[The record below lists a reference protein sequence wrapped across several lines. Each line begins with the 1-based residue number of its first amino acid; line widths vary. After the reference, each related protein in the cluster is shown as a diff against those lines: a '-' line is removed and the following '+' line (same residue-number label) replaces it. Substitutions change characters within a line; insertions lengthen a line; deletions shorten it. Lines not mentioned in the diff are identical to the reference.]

1 MERETENT
9 VLLNATSQT
18 ASENIDWMKDE
29 AKYQVTVAVFLRWLQ
44 NGIITKKEF
53 GVIETKMRAKY
64 HPKIGSLLFE

>member
-1 MERETENT
+1 MGREIENT
-9 VLLNATSQT
+9 VRRNAILQT

-29 AKYQVTVAVFLRWLQ
+29 AKYQVTMNVFRGWLQ